1 MAPRA
6 AIFGCA
12 GPSLGAAERAFFR
25 DADPWGFILFARN
38 IDNPAQVRAL
48 TAELRACV
56 GRAAPVLV
64 DQEGGRVAR
73 LRPPHWRAWRD
84 VRAMLGD
91 LPAERAAAALRLR
104 YRLIAAEL
112 NGVGIDV
119 NCAPLLDV
127 AQPDGPAFLRDRALG
142 DDAATVARL
151 GRAVR
156 DGLEAGGVAAVI
168 KHIPGHG
175 RGDADSHQRLPVAR
189 ADRAALEAVDFA
201 AFRPHADAAMA
212 MTAHVLFP
220 AIDPDACATFSPAV
234 IGAIRREI
242 GFDGLLMTD
251 DIEMGAL
258 AGDMGARAARA
269 LAAGCDAALHCSGDR
284 DGMAQVAA
292 AAPPLSGRSLAR
304 AEAAMARRD
313 PEPLDVAE
321 VERALAALT
330 GGPAHA

>member
-12 GPSLGAAERAFFR
+12 GLRLSAAERAFFT

-38 IDNPAQVRAL
+38 IDSPDQARAL
-48 TAELRACV
+48 TDELRACV

-84 VRAMLGD
+84 VRAMISGL
-91 LPAERAAAALRLR
+91 AVAAAAEALRLR

-112 NGVGIDV
+112 RGVGVDV

-127 AQPDGPAFLRDRALG
+127 AQPGGAAFLRDRALG
-142 DDAATVARL
+142 EDAATVARL

-156 DGLEAGGVAAVI
+156 DGLEAGGVAPVI

-175 RGDADSHQRLPVAR
+175 RGDADSHLRLPVAR
-189 ADRAALEAVDFA
+189 ADRAALDAVDFA

-212 MTAHVLFP
+212 MSAHVLYP
-220 AIDPDACATFSPAV
+220 ALDPDACATFSPIV
-234 IGAIRREI
+234 VEAIRRDI
-242 GFDGLLMTD
+242 GFDGLLITD

-258 AGDMGARAARA
+258 AGAMDARAARA
-269 LAAGCDAALHCSGDR
+269 LAAGCDVVLHCSADMA
-284 DGMAQVAA
+284 GMQAVAA
-292 AAPPLSGRSLAR
+292 AAPPLCGRSLAR

-313 PEPLDVAE
+313 PEPLDVAQA
-321 VERALAALT
+321 ERALAALT
-330 GGPAHA
+330 GGLADA